1 MLPDNELSSNP
12 VPAVFIGGGALPVR
26 DTVDYELGGI
36 ALNDPS
42 EGLQYQIW
50 RARIESED
58 TEIIIDAQN
67 VDPFVLITGVDI
79 TEVSISFDQ
88 NMNPV
93 VAYVEDGTAKLY
105 WYDSTVHGMVTTS
118 FPTIVTPRVSMDD
131 KRKSQSQ
138 NNDVIFAYMKNS
150 NLYMRM
156 QRDRYSV
163 EYLLAENVD
172 SPGLIKIGMSRQNR
186 FQFMFRNPE

>member
-1 MLPDNELSSNP
+1 MLPDNELSSSP
-12 VPAVFIGGGALPVR
+12 VPAVFIGGRALPVR

-50 RARIESED
+50 RARIESEGA
-58 TEIIIDAQN
+58 EIIIDAQN
-67 VDPFVLITGVDI
+67 VDPFVLIAGVNI

-93 VAYVEDGTAKLY
+93 VAYVEDGTPKLY
-105 WYDSTVHGMVTTS
+105 WYDSTVPGMVTTS
-118 FPTIVTPRVSMDD
+118 FADIVTPRVSMDD

-163 EYLLAENVD
+163 EYLLAEDID